1 MLQCGMK
8 WQPGHKC
15 AASVSLN
22 MVEELWQLVQGDS
35 GTKSQLAM
43 EEESDS
49 GDDLMALSIH
59 VVQVTN

>member
-1 MLQCGMK
+1 M
-8 WQPGHKC
+8 
-15 AASVSLN
+15 SLN

-59 VVQVTN
+59 VVQVTD